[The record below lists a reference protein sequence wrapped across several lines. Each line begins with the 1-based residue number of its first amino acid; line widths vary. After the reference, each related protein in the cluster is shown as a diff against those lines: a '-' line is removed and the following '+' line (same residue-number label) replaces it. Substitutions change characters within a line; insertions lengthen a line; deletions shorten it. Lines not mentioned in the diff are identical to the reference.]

1 MASASARIVAMS
13 VLETVSGRIVPAPAI
28 AGAEMLI
35 PMAAPMTERTILRP
49 IPEAAQTM
57 GSTIY
62 PRYPT
67 CWFSVG
73 RERQPAAFIKLAKPF
88 NPVKPQSLHENDQA
102 LDNHH

>member
-1 MASASARIVAMS
+1 MASATERIAAIR
-13 VLETVSGRIVPAPAI
+13 VLETVSGRSVPAPAM

-35 PMAAPMTERTILRP
+35 PRAAPLTERTILRP
-49 IPEAAQTM
+49 IPPAAPTM

-73 RERQPAAFIKLAKPF
+73 RERQPAAFIKLAEPF